1 MLLCKFVSQE
11 KMVLKTIKLRSS
23 SSSFHWKKE
32 DFGWKN
38 MPIIVSFPMITKR
51 SYLRFDF
58 KSIGLNSFS
67 NFWDTCWKKITKHG
81 WLGAL
86 TIGLHQF
93 HSSDLGS
100 SYVTTY

>member
-1 MLLCKFVSQE
+1 MI
-11 KMVLKTIKLRSS
+11 LKTIKLRSS

-32 DFGWKN
+32 NFVWKN
-38 MPIIVSFPMITKR
+38 MPIIVSPMITKR
-51 SYLRFDF
+51 SY
-58 KSIGLNSFS
+58 SIKNLILSLLVWIVFQI
-67 NFWDTCWKKITKHG
+67 FEIPVEKKITKHG